1 MNKGVNRTQSN
12 KAPVEFV
19 RLETVDENE
28 IKHVLNLNELMSH
41 TWGKSHYV
49 SFFMI
54 QKSAD
59 GFQMH
64 LIKR

>member
-28 IKHVLNLNELMSH
+28 IKHVFNLNELMSH
-41 TWGKSHYV
+41 T
-49 SFFMI
+49 
-54 QKSAD
+54 
-59 GFQMH
+59 
-64 LIKR
+64 